1 MVKKRRQKN
10 LLSLNFPQNEVEKIL
25 QEQIEKGKKLL
36 KIPIENLSQW
46 KLAEDKYNN
55 WHSQNFEQLGKIF
68 KYKNIG
74 LDYTKATWYLGN
86 IFLSNLILSEKI
98 HKLHYDIKD
107 KIKKLKSILSSLQL
121 LAEVESDKSE
131 LQKVF
136 FIHGTDC
143 GTSDRVLE
151 FLTKKGIKPVIL
163 KELAAA
169 GKTIIEMIQLRSD
182 VKYAIALLT
191 PDNLGGISKQKLNHR
206 SEQNVLLELGIF
218 VGKLGRENVSSL
230 YEESVEL
237 PLDYHDFKHIKI
249 DKTRKW
255 QKPLIAELKA
265 AGFELNK

>member
-1 MVKKRRQKN
+1 MAKNRREKN
-10 LLSLNFPQNEVEKIL
+10 LMSLNFPQKEVEKIL
-25 QEQIEKGKKLL
+25 QKQIEEGKKLL
-36 KIPIENLSQW
+36 KIPIKNLSQW
-46 KLAEDKYNN
+46 KLSEDKYNN
-55 WHSQNFEQLGKIF
+55 WHSQNFEHLKKIF

-74 LDYTKATWYLGN
+74 LDYTRSTWYFGN

-98 HKLHYDIKD
+98 YKLHHDIKD

-121 LAEVESDKSE
+121 LVEVESDKSE

-143 GTSDRVLE
+143 STSDRVLE
-151 FLTKKGIKPVIL
+151 FLTKKGIKSVIL

-218 VGKLGRENVSSL
+218 VGKFGRENVSSL
-230 YEESVEL
+230 YVESVEL
-237 PLDYHDFKHIKI
+237 PMDYHDFKHIKI